1 MLRPCFDRQRGFR
14 QTVACFRTELISSGP
29 FSFVVFPKRSN
40 RLALPP
46 GKGAGQQQGGRGF
59 VPSRL
64 AGLESSS
71 GEVGSGTFP
80 FCHRPTYSYLDST
93 AIIYD
98 VPESSATHY
107 PHYMSPARL
116 VIVIIQSLYS
126 VQAHGGGV
134 FFHISSL
141 VALAPNLANWN
152 GIKIAHWPTTSTQ
165 LYCLILTSP
174 QVLHCLAAG

>member
-1 MLRPCFDRQRGFR
+1 MFSHRIDQFGTFLFCG
-14 QTVACFRTELISSGP
+14 ISKKVKSAYITSGQ
-29 FSFVVFPKRSN
+29 
-40 RLALPP
+40 
-46 GKGAGQQQGGRGF
+46 GAGQQQGGRGF